1 VVDEGA
7 GAGGAETNVVVV
19 DAGVGEVVD
28 ADRIHTFSMA
38 VMTKSLEP
46 VVQVIWPIVNVS
58 PTTVAMESGKMTV
71 SHA

>member
-7 GAGGAETNVVVV
+7 GAGEAGASVVVV
-19 DAGVGEVVD
+19 NTGVGEVVD
-28 ADRIHTFSMA
+28 VDRIRTSSMA

-46 VVQVIWPIVNVS
+46 VVQVIWPIVNVR
-58 PTTVAMESGKMTV
+58 PAAVDIESGKMTI

>member
-7 GAGGAETNVVVV
+7 GAGEAGASVVIV

-28 ADRIHTFSMA
+28 ADRIRTSSMA

-46 VVQVIWPIVNVS
+46 VVQVIWPIVDVR
-58 PTTVAMESGKMTV
+58 PAVVAMESGKMTI
-71 SHA
+71 SHT